1 MPKYSTAEVIKCCAY
16 VTEKKGYIKRSDD
29 PRVECTVD
37 SVIDLLVGDGI
48 PSNGTDH
55 VINRVTSWGDYINSI
70 KYDSEYISNLRL
82 EISKPVIDETKIG
95 LVASSFASFDKYRSS
110 PSYNDKLSNFL
121 GEEGDAITFSI
132 SDYKLVKSGNSK
144 YGNNSKWY
152 LYKIYDDSRNVII
165 WFADHDCTSEFG
177 TYNKATATISKLS
190 TFNEVKQTNVS
201 KLRFL

>member
-16 VTEKKGYIKRSDD
+16 ITEKHGYVKRTDD
-29 PRVECTVD
+29 IRVECTADLV
-37 SVIDLLVGDGI
+37 VDLLLGDGI
-48 PSNGTDH
+48 PDADINS
-55 VINRVTSWGDYINSI
+55 VIDRVTSWGDYINGI
-70 KYDSEYISNLRL
+70 KYDSEYISNLRT

-121 GEEGDAITFSI
+121 GEEGDTIAFSI

-152 LYKIYDDSRNVII
+152 LYKMYDENKNVIM
-165 WFADHDCTSEFG
+165 WFADHDCMSEFE